1 MVTGSSIL
9 LTQVVEDFFRE
20 NEFFG
25 IREQACERHTR
36 KGKNIGS
43 KIYLYWLLFVLSDR
57 SFSVSRGAFGIF
69 HV

>member
-43 KIYLYWLLFVLSDR
+43 KFIFIGCFSYLVTAHSQ
-57 SFSVSRGAFGIF
+57 
-69 HV
+69 